1 MRKKFIIVITAIF
14 TLFSF
19 ACADTN
25 PAVAPNPTEN
35 PQAELSSYDVADSEK
50 VTYCIIGFDPAYYN
64 VYIFTEESFSHYD
77 YTHYWVGSKDGLD
90 YFNGTAPVGEEYLVD
105 EGPMSEEV
113 WIDIKKALTDGKFK
127 KLPEDLRV
135 DDIYD
140 GAIYEI
146 EVLDDSERYFS
157 GGYMAGYGNGI
168 QQKRFNDI
176 RIAFDE
182 AVSEC
187 EEYLKN
193 PPKPEVENT
202 DESES
207 TEADVETE
215 NESYTPSY
223 NVFADI
229 PDHEGIYDYYSSDG
243 SVFIRQDL
251 NTHKSY
257 INDNGN
263 WIEFNDIYE
272 LATGA
277 YGPRIEKF
285 DYDGDGEEDYLIA
298 ECEGSGTGFSVY
310 GLVIFKKE
318 GNNGRFENHDYTY
331 FVNMIDENITYNYN
345 DQTNELRVYEVLP
358 PYFNRAP
365 ESCTIT
371 LDSNKEFENITYSD
385 IIDIYFEDGKIYM
398 SAPIGCN
405 YKDIPYPD
413 YDNTIRVTAELHI
426 NDDLSLTPIW
436 YITHDSQE

>member
-1 MRKKFIIVITAIF
+1 MGKIKKGPKFRSFFFIFGSSPNLLHHQLITFEIIRVLKMCISMHFALLNSSFKTEVFKVTIKKTRLFRICYNYGTKKKGKNMRKNFIIVITAIF

-19 ACADTN
+19 ACADNN
-25 PAVAPNPTEN
+25 PAVAPNPSDN

-50 VTYCIIGFDPAYYN
+50 VTYCVIGFDPAYYN

-127 KLPEDLRV
+127 KLPEDLHV
-135 DDIYD
+135 DDIFD
-140 GAIYEI
+140 GTIFEI

-310 GLVIFKKE
+310 GLVIFKRKE
-318 GNNGRFENHDYTY
+318 
-331 FVNMIDENITYNYN
+331 ITE
-345 DQTNELRVYEVLP
+345 D
-358 PYFNRAP
+358 
-365 ESCTIT
+365 SKITII
-371 LDSNKEFENITYSD
+371 LI
-385 IIDIYFEDGKIYM
+385 
-398 SAPIGCN
+398 
-405 YKDIPYPD
+405 
-413 YDNTIRVTAELHI
+413 L
-426 NDDLSLTPIW
+426 
-436 YITHDSQE
+436 